1 MTAFAFVTTCKGRL
15 HHLQQTLP
23 LIVAEAPDEIV
34 VVDYGCPQGSG
45 DWVEANYPQVK
56 VVRVTDDDGFRL
68 ARARNLGAAAC
79 SAPWICFIDAD
90 IRVGSGFVAWMR
102 ANARQRHYYR
112 QAPVAGERDFETYGT
127 VLCPRRA
134 FTSLGGYDELFT
146 GWGGED
152 DDLYDRLLIAGLAM
166 DHYPAEMAQAISHDD
181 GERMAFHALK
191 RKDVQQVLN
200 TFYRNAKVQVM
211 KFRNLRTELPLA
223 VRRELRQAVESA
235 VLEWNGD
242 EGKPLP
248 AINLNLTNEGW
259 LPPPYR
265 LLVKTSLTLTMD
277 RPEGA

>member
-34 VVDYGCPQGSG
+34 VVDYNCPQGSG

-56 VVRVTDDDGFRL
+56 VVRVTDDTGFRL
-68 ARARNLGAAAC
+68 ARARNLGAAAT
-79 SAPWICFIDAD
+79 SVPWICFIDAD
-90 IRVGSGFVAWMR
+90 IRVAAGFVAWMR
-102 ANARQRHYYR
+102 AHARERHYYR
-112 QAPVAGERDFETYGT
+112 QAPVNGNRDLETYGT

-134 FTSLGGYDELFT
+134 FQAIGGYDELFT

-152 DDLYDRLLIAGLAM
+152 DDLYDRLLIAGLNAG
-166 DHYPAEMAQAISHDD
+166 HYPATMAQAISHDD

-191 RKDVQQVLN
+191 RKDLQQVLN

-211 KFRNLRTELPLA
+211 KFRNIRTELPLA

-242 EGKPLP
+242 DGKPLP
-248 AINLNLTNEGW
+248 SISLNLTNEGW
-259 LPPPYR
+259 LPPPHR
-265 LLVKTSLTLTMD
+265 LLLKMSLTLTMD
-277 RPEGA
+277 RPEDT

>member
-90 IRVGSGFVAWMR
+90 IRIGPDFVAWMR

-112 QAPVAGERDFETYGT
+112 QAPVAGQRDLETYGT

-134 FTSLGGYDELFT
+134 FEAIGGYDELFI

-152 DDLYDRLLIAGLAM
+152 DDLYDRLLIAGLVM
-166 DHYPAEMAQAISHDD
+166 GHYPAEMAQAISHDD
-181 GERMAFHALK
+181 SERMAFHALK
-191 RKDVQQVLN
+191 RKDLQQILN

-211 KFRNLRTELPLA
+211 NFRGIRTELPLA

-235 VLEWNGD
+235 VLQWDGD
-242 EGKPLP
+242 GSKPFP
-248 AINLNLTNEGW
+248 AINLNLVNEGW

-277 RPEGA
+277 KPEGA